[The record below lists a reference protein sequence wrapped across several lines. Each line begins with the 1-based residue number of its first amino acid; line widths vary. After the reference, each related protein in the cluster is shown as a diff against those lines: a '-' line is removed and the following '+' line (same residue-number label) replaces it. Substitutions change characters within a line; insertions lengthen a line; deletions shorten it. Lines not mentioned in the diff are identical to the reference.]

1 MSTNLVEE
9 PIISNNSE
17 ISKINNK
24 STEKAAAS
32 SDETKQPT
40 GTVKKQVKKKKEVP
54 DCNICQEK
62 LTKDTY
68 IRCPLCKQY
77 FCKFCVE
84 DWLMRMRR
92 NRICP
97 LCAKKWDDNFIC
109 NNLPLGF
116 VVNQLGLRVYGLY
129 STDYEYESRG
139 EPRHERHHDDTT
151 DEEEDSESSHESHD
165 SEPEESHESHDSEP
179 EESHESHDSEPEES
193 HESHD
198 SEPEESHEQELEPEE
213 SHEPRHTDENHDTH
227 TDENHEPEPR
237 HTDENHSDNRNRR
250 RENVLDFILN
260 TANLDAD
267 PDTVNLIRDLLL
279 SDLFGH

>member
-9 PIISNNSE
+9 TIISNKSE
-17 ISKINNK
+17 MSKVDEK
-24 STEKAAAS
+24 TVEKASS
-32 SDETKQPT
+32 SDETTETKQPT
-40 GTVKKQVKKKKEVP
+40 GTVKKQIKKKKEAP

-129 STDYEYESRG
+129 SADYEYESRD
-139 EPRHERHHDDTT
+139 ELRHHDDTT
-151 DEEEDSESSHESHD
+151 DEEESESSHESHEPEPEPEPEESHD
-165 SEPEESHESHDSEP
+165 SEPEESHNSESEPEPEP
-179 EESHESHDSEPEES
+179 EESHEP
-193 HESHD
+193 
-198 SEPEESHEQELEPEE
+198 
-213 SHEPRHTDENHDTH
+213 EPRHTDENHNTH
-227 TDENHEPEPR
+227 TDESHEPEPR
-237 HTDENHSDNRNRR
+237 HTDENHSGNRNRR

-260 TANLDAD
+260 TADLDAD
-267 PDTVNLIRDLLL
+267 PDTVNLIRGLLL